1 MPISLS
7 IKNLVQGSSTN
18 LPPGCDADTDP
29 AAARCP
35 VSPRRHGGH
44 GDFTE
49 ASGFSVH
56 LPVLCGREKRFKI
69 CRFCGCKLLK
79 TLGAFCKF
87 LFFITTCVSVV
98 NKVLEFFLSLVPTA
112 CRAII
117 RNRNLQRLESSGIL

>member
-44 GDFTE
+44 GGFTE

-56 LPVLCGREKRFKI
+56 LRVLR
-69 CRFCGCKLLK
+69 
-79 TLGAFCKF
+79 
-87 LFFITTCVSVV
+87 VSYTI
-98 NKVLEFFLSLVPTA
+98 NLEFLA
-112 CRAII
+112 
-117 RNRNLQRLESSGIL
+117 RLESFFLCALGGWLWARHEMSYAAARFSCSSVTRRAVSAAPMICLPFGVRM

>member
-56 LPVLCGREKRFKI
+56 LRVLR
-69 CRFCGCKLLK
+69 
-79 TLGAFCKF
+79 
-87 LFFITTCVSVV
+87 VSVV
-98 NKVLEFFLSLVPTA
+98 NKALKFFSSLA
-112 CRAII
+112 S
-117 RNRNLQRLESSGIL
+117 RNSSGPVILSGAQNESFRANCQVRASEVVLVISPKSESVGVVIGVPRLA